1 MPNISYDE
9 VARLLDSYGA
19 QELGEAGYRVNYLYL
34 NALSDLLENKLTCSE
49 IFAIIDYYSDILL
62 GKCPEIALLSRADRI
77 TGLCRLMAAD
87 SRLNVFSS
95 EKREILAFSIYHAYC
110 VQVFDEEKQEMLAGI
125 TELSSIEKIMFLY
138 NDLKERHP
146 NRFPV
151 PEKELPPAIGEYGYS
166 VDNPIRVSSI
176 RDSYQF
182 LNRLV
187 AEKGKIISCDR
198 RGSISGQNNHIVDVY
213 EIIVSLGLWKK
224 KTFTI
229 YIDAYAQSPSF
240 VAPKHFKL
248 MDS

>member
-1 MPNISYDE
+1 
-9 VARLLDSYGA
+9 
-19 QELGEAGYRVNYLYL
+19 
-34 NALSDLLENKLTCSE
+34 
-49 IFAIIDYYSDILL
+49 
-62 GKCPEIALLSRADRI
+62 
-77 TGLCRLMAAD
+77 
-87 SRLNVFSS
+87 
-95 EKREILAFSIYHAYC
+95 
-110 VQVFDEEKQEMLAGI
+110 MLAGI
-125 TELSSIEKIMFLY
+125 TELSSIERIMFLY

-166 VDNPIRVSSI
+166 VDNPIRVSSV
-176 RDSYQF
+176 RDSYRF

-198 RGSISGQNNHIVDVY
+198 RGSMSGQNKHIVDVY

-224 KTFTI
+224 KTYTI